1 MHIHVPAGAVP
12 KDGPSAGI
20 TMATALVSA
29 YSEEPIRPHLA
40 MTGEITLSGLVL
52 PVGGI
57 KEKVLAAHRAGMKHL
72 ILPKDNEADLDKVPD
87 SVRKELSITL
97 VERLE
102 EVIAVAIPT
111 LRISKTEDRKAA
123 RQAAAA
129 VSAARADA

>member
-1 MHIHVPAGAVP
+1 VP

-29 YSEEPIRPHLA
+29 YSETPIRPHLA

-57 KEKVLAAHRAGMKHL
+57 KEKVLAAHRAGMTHL
-72 ILPKDNEADLDKVPD
+72 ILPKDNEADLDKVPE
-87 SVRKELSITL
+87 SVRKELTITL

-102 EVIAVAIPT
+102 EVIDVAIPE
-111 LRISKTEDRKAA
+111 LHRQRKRSGDDADRDTKAA
-123 RQAAAA
+123 KA
-129 VSAARADA
+129 VA

>member
-1 MHIHVPAGAVP
+1 M
-12 KDGPSAGI
+12 SCI
-20 TMATALVSA
+20 TSLATALVSA
-29 YSEEPIRPHLA
+29 YSEEPIRPNLA

-87 SVRKELSITL
+87 SVRKELTITL

-102 EVIAVAIPT
+102 EVIAIAIPS
-111 LRISKTEDRKAA
+111 LKLKVAVTEDRKAA
-123 RQAAAA
+123 KQAAAGA
-129 VSAARADA
+129 SAARAGA